1 MTDLESS
8 LRTMIRAIVREEIQ
22 SAIDDARGAEYLSTQ
37 DAAELARVAEG
48 TIRRWIRE
56 RRLPGKRAGRCMRI
70 LRSDLEN
77 LLRSGSEP
85 SNDLSPEEMARRE
98 FG

>member
-1 MTDLESS
+1 MTDLEQQ
-8 LRTMIRAIVREEIQ
+8 LRSMIRSIVREEIR
-22 SAIDDARGAEYLSTQ
+22 SAIDEARGAEYLSTQ

-56 RRLPGKRAGRCMRI
+56 GRLSGQRAGRCMRI
-70 LRSDLEN
+70 LRTDLEN
-77 LLRSGSEP
+77 LLRSGGTAA
-85 SNDLSPEEMARRE
+85 NDLSPEEMARRE